1 MAVLCPHGT
10 EATRGGDGS
19 CPVGLGLKE
28 AEREKLKAIR
38 RKLGLVVH
46 EGKVPNV

>member
-10 EATRGGDGS
+10 EATRGDRS

-28 AEREKLKAIR
+28 VEREKLKAIR
-38 RKLGLVVH
+38 RELGLVVH